1 MNDAVINIKINKTL
15 KLEAQQLAE
24 ELGFSLSSL
33 INACLKQIVRTRSVS
48 FDASEEPSDYMIKM
62 LEKSKEDIKKGYVSP
77 AFDNVDDAI
86 EWLNSSKKKYAG
98 KIQ

>member
-48 FDASEEPSDYMIKM
+48 FDVSEEPSNYMVKM
-62 LEKSKEDIKKGYVSP
+62 LKKSKEDIKKGLVSP
-77 AFDNVDDAI
+77 SFDNVDDAI
-86 EWLNSSKKKYAG
+86 KWLNNPRKKYAG
-98 KIQ
+98 KI

>member
-1 MNDAVINIKINKTL
+1 MNDAVINIKVNKTL

-33 INACLKQIVRTRSVS
+33 IIACLRQIVRTRAVS
-48 FDASEEPSDYMIKM
+48 FDASEEPSEYMVKM
-62 LEKSKEDIKKGYVSP
+62 LEKSKENIKKGYVSP
-77 AFDNVDDAI
+77 AFDNMDDAVK
-86 EWLNSSKKKYAG
+86 WLNNPRKKYVG